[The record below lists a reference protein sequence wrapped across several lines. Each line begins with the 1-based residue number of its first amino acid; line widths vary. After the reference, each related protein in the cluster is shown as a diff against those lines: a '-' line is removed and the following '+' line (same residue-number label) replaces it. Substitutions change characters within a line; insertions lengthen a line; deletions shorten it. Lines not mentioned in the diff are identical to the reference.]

1 VTDGGAGTHPDTETQ
16 PGVGSG
22 FRPLRSGWQS
32 QASGG
37 SAEQTTDE
45 RRKVAMAVV
54 IEELGS
60 ASLGMLPDGRV
71 LHHTI
76 ETREF
81 PALPAKVVSWD
92 RLTEAVLG

>member
-1 VTDGGAGTHPDTETQ
+1 MAA
-16 PGVGSG
+16 PG
-22 FRPLRSGWQS
+22 RIQIPRLS
-32 QASGG
+32 QASAAAFDRYEAAGKAKHRADRQ
-37 SAEQTTDE
+37 SKRADE

>member
-1 VTDGGAGTHPDTETQ
+1 MPAAGRIQIPRLSTAAADAWKRYELAGKAKQ
-16 PGVGSG
+16 LADRKSK
-22 FRPLRSGWQS
+22 RQ
-32 QASGG
+32 
-37 SAEQTTDE
+37 DD
-45 RRKVAMAVV
+45 RRKEAMAVV
-54 IEELGS
+54 IEELGA

-71 LHHTI
+71 IHHTI